1 MHPAVVK
8 SGQVIVDKIKQIPPQ
23 DKKRARNIILLIL
36 LILIFKNRISNLIRN
51 LTHKDINQVDV
62 NKGNLTYDRSEYYS
76 MCSTLE
82 SAMDGAGTKEES
94 IMTVMMRLKTQDDWN
109 FLQKCF
115 GIRKK
120 RGGLFYKDVT
130 GDLKM
135 WLSDDLNSS
144 ELREVRDIL
153 QSSGIN
159 F

>member
-8 SGQVIVDKIKQIPPQ
+8 SGQVIVDKYKSIPPQ

-36 LILIFKNRISNLIRN
+36 LVLIFKNRIANLIRN

-62 NKGNLTYDRSEYYS
+62 NKSNLTYDRSEYYS

-94 IMTVMMRLKTQDDWN
+94 IMNVMMR
-109 FLQKCF
+109 
-115 GIRKK
+115 RKK